1 MVQWLKTPHSM
12 QGSQVQFLVRELRSH
27 VQCSVAKKLTNFK
40 NGTSLAVQ
48 WLGSH
53 APITAGTGSIP
64 GQGTK
69 IPHAKES
76 KKLKTKYQMTM
87 NRDLFRIFQTLAI
100 SLQSSLGKKEII
112 FHLNHAKTN
121 WKMPLCVHNYASWHL
136 TSCYL
141 PTYIKYQLPVAFTG
155 NDDVWWAFH

>member
-53 APITAGTGSIP
+53 TPITVGTGSIP
-64 GQGTK
+64 K

-76 KKLKTKYQMTM
+76 KK
-87 NRDLFRIFQTLAI
+87 
-100 SLQSSLGKKEII
+100 
-112 FHLNHAKTN
+112 
-121 WKMPLCVHNYASWHL
+121 
-136 TSCYL
+136 
-141 PTYIKYQLPVAFTG
+141 
-155 NDDVWWAFH
+155 

>member
-1 MVQWLKTPHSM
+1 MRDFPDGPVVKDSTLNAR
-12 QGSQVQFLVRELRSH
+12 F
-27 VQCSVAKKLTNFK
+27 A
-40 NGTSLAVQ
+40 
-48 WLGSH
+48 
-53 APITAGTGSIP
+53 GSIP

-87 NRDLFRIFQTLAI
+87 NRGLFRIFQTLAI

-121 WKMPLCVHNYASWHL
+121 
-136 TSCYL
+136 
-141 PTYIKYQLPVAFTG
+141 
-155 NDDVWWAFH
+155 